1 MKLLDNLY
9 LYPERVGLDC
19 NTYVFTGKPGIIID
33 PGNPDALM
41 TMVSDMRKDGIVP
54 ADIGVIVN
62 THLHIDHIAANKS
75 FKELS
80 GASIFLHTIQVQYYQ
95 SVVVEGNRMFG
106 LSPPEFTC
114 DKILKNSSL
123 IAGDIELEM
132 ILSPGHSQESVCF
145 YHRPSKVLVCGD
157 VLFEMNTGRVDFP
170 GGDGETLKKSIEA
183 LSRIDIEYLLPG
195 HMGIV
200 SGAERVKANFE
211 FIRSR
216 VFPWL

>member
-9 LYPERVGLDC
+9 FYPENIGLDC

-33 PGNPDALM
+33 PGNPNALM
-41 TMVSDMRKDGIVP
+41 TLVSDMRNDGIMP

-62 THLHIDHIAANKS
+62 THLHIDHIAADKS
-75 FKELS
+75 FKDLS
-80 GASIFLHTIQVQYYQ
+80 GASIFLHTIQQQNYQ

-106 LSPPEFTC
+106 LAPPEFSC
-114 DKILKNSSL
+114 DQVLEDSSL
-123 IAGDIELEM
+123 SVGDIELEM
-132 ILSPGHSQESVCF
+132 ILSPGHSPDSVCF

-157 VLFEMNTGRVDFP
+157 VVFEMNTGRVDFP
-170 GGDGETLKKSIEA
+170 GGDGETLKKSIGA
-183 LSRIDIEYLLPG
+183 LSRMDIEYLLPG
-195 HMGIV
+195 HMGIL
-200 SGAERVKANFE
+200 SGAERVKTNFE